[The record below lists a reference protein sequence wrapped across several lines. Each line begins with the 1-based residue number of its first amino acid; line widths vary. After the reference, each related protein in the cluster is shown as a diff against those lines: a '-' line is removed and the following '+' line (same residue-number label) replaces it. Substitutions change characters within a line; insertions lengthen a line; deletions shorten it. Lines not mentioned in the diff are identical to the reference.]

1 MHSSYFLMQ
10 IENHR
15 NVGARVFRKY
25 LQWRTSY
32 WILYK
37 TVKTEAKQN
46 FKPENVPVYHNLKAS
61 TLFSILYYTVIR
73 TVERARM
80 LGLWCLTP
88 LLTIFQLNRGGH
100 FYWWRKLE
108 YPVKTKRPV
117 VRHWQTL
124 SHN

>member
-25 LQWRTSY
+25 LQWKTPY

-46 FKPENVPVYHNLKAS
+46 SKPENVPVR
-61 TLFSILYYTVIR
+61 I
-73 TVERARM
+73 

-100 FYWWRKLE
+100 FY
-108 YPVKTKRPV
+108 
-117 VRHWQTL
+117 
-124 SHN
+124 